1 MALRGK
7 NARQLGAYSRR
18 GSSNQRH
25 TIGHPTSSLVR
36 VLVTQ
41 PCRRYSG
48 LRGLLTAIVQ
58 FSSGALSLGRCSF
71 SKLSFHG
78 LSLLRMRTTL
88 CLRRGSSFVVSSLVG
103 ISV

>member
-7 NARQLGAYSRR
+7 NARQLGAYSRCC
-18 GSSNQRH
+18 SSNQRH

-36 VLVTQ
+36 VLVTR
-41 PCRRYSG
+41 PCRRCSG

-71 SKLSFHG
+71 EVILPRLIPFANANHTPSSGGDHLSWFP
-78 LSLLRMRTTL
+78 
-88 CLRRGSSFVVSSLVG
+88 
-103 ISV
+103 

>member
-7 NARQLGAYSRR
+7 NARQLGAYSRC

-36 VLVTQ
+36 VLVTR
-41 PCRRYSG
+41 PCRRCSG
-48 LRGLLTAIVQ
+48 LRGLLTVIVQ

-78 LSLLRMRTTL
+78 SSLLRMRTTVYPPAGIIF
-88 CLRRGSSFVVSSLVG
+88 RGSSLVS